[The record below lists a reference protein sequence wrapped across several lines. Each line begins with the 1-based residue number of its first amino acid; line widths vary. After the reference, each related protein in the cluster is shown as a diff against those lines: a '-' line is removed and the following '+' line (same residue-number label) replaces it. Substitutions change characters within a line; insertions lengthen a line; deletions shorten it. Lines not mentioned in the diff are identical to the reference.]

1 MGIEKSTFSKFF
13 HNNGRALGSMGYF
26 MILML
31 IFLIGAPEAW
41 LRPNLHQSV
50 FVMMP
55 TLLFLVVPLVFLV
68 ASGEIDLSFAST
80 YALAAY
86 IFAIL
91 VKAGIDPALAILAG
105 VLSGAIVGALVGA
118 LIVFG
123 RLSSLV
129 ASLGVLF
136 LLRGLILV
144 LTKSRSITMMDELE
158 THWVY
163 DLLVGNFY
171 GFPMQILWAL
181 LFVIF
186 SYYLFNKHVFG
197 IHIHHVGDNY
207 VSAEQMGI
215 NVKAVKIKAF
225 MFVGLGAGIAGIFT
239 TLITYSFF
247 PTQGFG
253 YLLLALAAVFVG
265 GTPYWGGLGTIAGAV
280 FGVGVIAYMEVGVIA
295 VGMSGV
301 WRQFFNGLIILLAL
315 LGHRLHGDRVR

>member
-1 MGIEKSTFSKFF
+1 MKKESSVINKIF
-13 HNNGRALGSMGYF
+13 HKNGRAFGSMGYF
-26 MILML
+26 IILML

-55 TLLFLVVPLVFLV
+55 TLIFLVIPLVFLV

-91 VKAGIDPALAILAG
+91 VKSGIDPALAILAG
-105 VLSGAIVGALVGA
+105 VISGAVVGALVGA
-118 LIVFG
+118 LIVYG

-144 LTKSRSITMMDELE
+144 LTESRSITMMDELE
-158 THWVY
+158 NHWVY
-163 DLLVGNFY
+163 HLLVGNFY
-171 GFPMQILWAL
+171 GFPMQMLWAL
-181 LFVIF
+181 AFVIF

-215 NVKAVKIKAF
+215 NVKAVKIKTF

>member
-1 MGIEKSTFSKFF
+1 MNKESSIINKIF
-13 HNNGRALGSMGYF
+13 HKNGRAFGSMGYF
-26 MILML
+26 IILML

-55 TLLFLVVPLVFLV
+55 TLIFLVIPLVFLV

-91 VKAGIDPALAILAG
+91 AKSGIDPALAILAG
-105 VLSGAIVGALVGA
+105 VISGAVVGALVGA
-118 LIVFG
+118 LIVYG

-144 LTKSRSITMMDELE
+144 LTQSRSITMMDELE
-158 THWVY
+158 NHWVY
-163 DLLVGNFY
+163 HLLVGNFY
-171 GFPMQILWAL
+171 GFPMQMLWAL
-181 LFVIF
+181 AFVIF

-215 NVKAVKIKAF
+215 NVKAVKIKTF

>member
-1 MGIEKSTFSKFF
+1 MNKESSVINKIF
-13 HNNGRALGSMGYF
+13 HKNGRAFGSMGYF
-26 MILML
+26 IILML

-55 TLLFLVVPLVFLV
+55 TLIFLVIPLVFLV

-91 VKAGIDPALAILAG
+91 VKSGIDPALAILAG
-105 VLSGAIVGALVGA
+105 VISGALVGALVGA
-118 LIVFG
+118 LIVYG

-144 LTKSRSITMMDELE
+144 LTQSRSITMMDELE
-158 THWVY
+158 NHWVY
-163 DLLVGNFY
+163 HLLVGNLY
-171 GFPMQILWAL
+171 GFPMQMLWAL
-181 LFVIF
+181 AFVIF

-215 NVKAVKIKAF
+215 NVKAVKIKTF

>member
-1 MGIEKSTFSKFF
+1 MINQRSVLGRIF
-13 HNNGRALGSMGYF
+13 HENGRALGSMGYF
-26 MILML
+26 IILML
-31 IFLIGAPEAW
+31 VFLIGAPEAW

-55 TLLFLVVPLVFLV
+55 TLIFLVIPLVFLV
-68 ASGEIDLSFAST
+68 ACGEIDLSFAST

-86 IFAIL
+86 AFALL
-91 VKAGIDPALAILAG
+91 VKAGVDPAIAILAG
-105 VLSGAIVGALVGA
+105 ILSGAAVGAAVGA
-118 LIVFG
+118 LIVYG

-144 LTKSRSITMMDELE
+144 ATKSRSITMMELDE
-158 THWVY
+158 HWIY
-163 DLLVGNFY
+163 PILVGKVY
-171 GFPMQILWAL
+171 GFPMQVFWAS

-186 SYYLFNKHVFG
+186 CYYLFNKHVFG
-197 IHIHHVGDNY
+197 IHIQHVGDNY
-207 VSAEQMGI
+207 VSAEQMGV

-225 MFVGLGAGIAGIFT
+225 MFVGIGAAIAGIFT
-239 TLITYSFF
+239 TLITYTFF

-265 GTPYWGGLGTIAGAV
+265 GTPYWGGLGTIVGAV
-280 FGVGVIAYMEVGVIA
+280 FGVGVIAYMEIGVIA
-295 VGMSGV
+295 VGMSGT

-315 LGHRLHGDRVR
+315 LGHRLHGERVR

>member
-26 MILML
+26 IILML

-86 IFAIL
+86 VFAIL

-105 VLSGAIVGALVGA
+105 VISGAIVGALVGA

-158 THWVY
+158 AHWVY

-181 LFVIF
+181 LFIIF

>member
-1 MGIEKSTFSKFF
+1 MNEKSSIISRVF
-13 HNNGRALGSMGYF
+13 HKNGRAFGSMGYF
-26 MILML
+26 ILLML

-41 LRPNLHQSV
+41 MRPNLHQSV

-55 TLLFLVVPLVFLV
+55 TLIFLVIPLVFLV

-105 VLSGAIVGALVGA
+105 VISGAIVGALVGA

-158 THWVY
+158 AHWVY

-186 SYYLFNKHVFG
+186 CYYFFNKHVFG
-197 IHIHHVGDNY
+197 IHIQHVGDNS

-215 NVKAVKIKAF
+215 NVNAVKIKAF
-225 MFVGLGAGIAGIFT
+225 MFVGIGAALGGMFT
-239 TLITYSFF
+239 TMITYTFF

-265 GTPYWGGLGTIAGAV
+265 GTPYWGGLGTIIGAV
-280 FGVGVIAYMEVGVIA
+280 FGVGVIAYMEVGIIA
-295 VGMSGV
+295 IGWSGE

-315 LGHRLHGDRVR
+315 LGHRLHGERVR

>member
-1 MGIEKSTFSKFF
+1 MNNIQVILRKFF
-13 HNNGRALGSMGYF
+13 HDNGRAFGSMGYF
-26 MILML
+26 LLLML
-31 IFLIGAPEAW
+31 VFLIGAPEAW
-41 LRPNLHQSV
+41 MRPNLHQSV

-55 TLLFLVVPLVFLV
+55 TLIFLVIPLVFLV

-86 IFAIL
+86 VFALL
-91 VKAGIDPALAILAG
+91 VKAGIDPAIAICVG
-105 VLSGAIVGALVGA
+105 ILSGAIVGALVGA

-158 THWVY
+158 AHWVY
-163 DLLVGNFY
+163 DVLVGNFY
-171 GFPMQILWAL
+171 GFPMQVIWAI

-186 SYYLFNKHVFG
+186 CYYLFNKHVFG

-239 TLITYSFF
+239 TLITYTFF

-265 GTPYWGGLGTIAGAV
+265 GTPYWGGLGTIIGAV
-280 FGVGVIAYMEVGVIA
+280 FGVGVIAYMEIGVIA
-295 VGMSGV
+295 VGMSGT